1 LDVRVARIRELACW
15 WTSASEEAR
24 YQALERAAKEN
35 TPPLADLRLAI
46 YLAEAEAGQVR
57 EG

>member
-1 LDVRVARIRELACW
+1 VDVRVARIRELACW

-24 YQALERAAKEN
+24 YEALIRATKEN
-35 TPPLADLRLAI
+35 SPPLAELRLAI
-46 YLAEAEAGQVR
+46 YLSEAEAGQVS